1 MVCYY
6 TDGDDMKKTLT
17 YMTVAILF
25 GGLCGK
31 ILYQKYEDTS
41 LVFHEEEKV
50 YFLQEGVYSSEDSL
64 NRNTKDISPKLV
76 AKENDQYYVYVG
88 ISKSKD
94 GIEKIKDIYEEKGYT
109 TYQKEKNVTDES
121 FLTNLSQYDILLDSA
136 KTSDDILTIQ
146 EVVLSNY
153 EEIGKK

>member
-1 MVCYY
+1 
-6 TDGDDMKKTLT
+6 
-17 YMTVAILF
+17 MTVAILF

-76 AKENDQYYVYVG
+76 TKENNQYYVYVG

>member
-1 MVCYY
+1 
-6 TDGDDMKKTLT
+6 
-17 YMTVAILF
+17 MTVAILF

-31 ILYQKYEDTS
+31 ILYQKYEDAS
-41 LVFHEEEKV
+41 LVFHEEENV

-64 NRNTKDISPKLV
+64 NRNTKNISPKLV
-76 AKENDQYYVYVG
+76 TKENNQYYVYVG

-94 GIEKIKDIYEEKGYT
+94 GIKKIKDIYEEKGYT

>member
-1 MVCYY
+1 MY
-6 TDGDDMKKTLT
+6 GDDMKKTLT
-17 YMTVAILF
+17 YMTVAILL
-25 GGLCGK
+25 GGLYGK

-41 LVFHEEEKV
+41 FVFHEEEKI

-76 AKENDQYYVYVG
+76 TKENNQYYVYVG

-94 GIEKIKDIYEEKGYT
+94 GLEKIKNVYEEKGYT

>member
-1 MVCYY
+1 
-6 TDGDDMKKTLT
+6 
-17 YMTVAILF
+17 MTVAILF

-76 AKENDQYYVYVG
+76 TKENNQYYVYVG
-88 ISKSKD
+88 ISKTKD

>member
-1 MVCYY
+1 
-6 TDGDDMKKTLT
+6 
-17 YMTVAILF
+17 MTVAILF

-41 LVFHEEEKV
+41 LVFNEEEKV

>member
-1 MVCYY
+1 
-6 TDGDDMKKTLT
+6 
-17 YMTVAILF
+17 MTVAILF
-25 GGLCGK
+25 GGLCGQ
-31 ILYQKYEDTS
+31 ILYQKYEDAS
-41 LVFHEEEKV
+41 LVFHEEENV

-64 NRNTKDISPKLV
+64 NRNTKNISPKLV
-76 AKENDQYYVYVG
+76 TKENNQYYVYVG

-94 GIEKIKDIYEEKGYT
+94 GIKKIKDIYEEKGYT